1 MEQQTLTEL
10 DQELVRIRE
19 EYRRRDAGSIPPD
32 RYSLFNASAL
42 LHAQSLERQL
52 LFSLKRHRF
61 YPLAEKKIL
70 DVGCGSG
77 GTLQSFLRYGAT
89 ATNLYGI
96 DLAEHRIERARSI
109 NPAMHWHAGSAH
121 QLPYEDAS
129 FDLVTSFVLFSSILS
144 EPLRQK
150 IADEIWRVLKPGGL
164 IVLHDFVYAN
174 PRNPAVRGITRRQI
188 KQLFGRPF
196 IAADLSAPT
205 INRGATREGGVGRLD
220 RRMGAT
226 FDFRSMTL
234 APPLARLIAPR
245 AYWLAFT
252 LEQLKVLNTHVI
264 CAIYLN

>member
-1 MEQQTLTEL
+1 MESIEQQAIAEL

-19 EYRRRDAGSIPPD
+19 EYRKRDAGAVPSD
-32 RYSLFNASAL
+32 RYSLFNTSAL
-42 LHAQSLERQL
+42 LHVQSLERQL
-52 LFSLKRHRF
+52 LSSLKRYHF

-77 GTLQSFLRYGAT
+77 GTLQSFLRYGAA

-144 EPLRQK
+144 ESLRQK
-150 IADEIWRVLKPGGL
+150 IAAEIWRVLKPEGL
-164 IVLHDFVYAN
+164 VVLHDFVYAN
-174 PRNPAVRGITRRQI
+174 PRNPAVQGITRRQI
-188 KQLFGRPF
+188 RQLFSRPF
-196 IAADLSAPT
+196 IAADLSEASR
-205 INRGATREGGVGRLD
+205 NGGVGRLD
-220 RRMGAT
+220 RRMGAA

-234 APPLARLIAPR
+234 APPLARLIAPH

-252 LEQLKVLNTHVI
+252 LEQFKVLNTHII
-264 CAIYLN
+264 CTIHRD